1 LNQIFLIARIAAAKP
16 LRYTPAG
23 LPALDLEVEHEGQAM
38 EAGSVRQVKFGL
50 KAQSFGLLAEQ
61 LQKAPLGATL
71 KLTGFL
77 DAARGGR
84 GTVLHITA
92 FETLNS

>member
-1 LNQIFLIARIAAAKP
+1 LNQVFIVACIKEAKP

-23 LPALDLEVEHEGQAM
+23 VPALDLEVEHQGQVA
-38 EAGSVRQVKFGL
+38 EAGSARQVKLGL
-50 KAQSFGLLAEQ
+50 KAQSFGLTAEQ
-61 LQKAPLGATL
+61 LQKAPLGVTL

-77 DAARGGR
+77 DAARSGR

-92 FETLNS
+92 FEII

>member
-1 LNQIFLIARIAAAKP
+1 LNQVFIVARIKEAKP

-23 LPALDLEVEHEGQAM
+23 VPALDLEVEHEGQVI
-38 EAGSVRQVKFGL
+38 EAGSERQVKLGL
-50 KAQSFGLLAEQ
+50 KAQSFGLMAEQ

-71 KLTGFL
+71 KISGFL

-92 FETLNS
+92 FEILNS